1 MLRFLF
7 ESIHPMF
14 GHASLRDLG
23 AEFYRS
29 FLCLARKMTFF
40 ATDKIAYESV
50 LKFAKMCLRE
60 VAPSPI
66 SGFIYCLMADIP
78 WGKHAVSLKYHGYFR
93 SFNPLQTVKPDK
105 TPIRN
110 AGAFLG
116 ILFFSFPEK
125 LSRIF
130 FAWRNL

>member
-7 ESIHPMF
+7 ESIHPIF
-14 GHASLRDLG
+14 GHAPLRDLG
-23 AEFYRS
+23 AEFLPFVLMFSKKKR
-29 FLCLARKMTFF
+29 LF

-60 VAPSPI
+60 VAPSQI

-93 SFNPLQTVKPDK
+93 SF
-105 TPIRN
+105 
-110 AGAFLG
+110 
-116 ILFFSFPEK
+116 ILSK
-125 LSRIF
+125 L
-130 FAWRNL
+130 